1 MAKQKK
7 RNFKIEPNELTPV
20 TIGQFE
26 NRKKSSLGIFVVLSI
41 FILTVIFLPQISDY
55 VNSYLNKG
63 GVTLPGV
70 SGLNPKPINP
80 PDDEE
85 DYSDKFYPLDINLK
99 IEREDITMSNFVIST
114 LNNVISYRVTNNKTE
129 EIVLTDLNYYLELYN
144 KDYTLLERVK
154 IKGDKIA
161 PNGTENYSVDVTNE
175 VAQALMNFVLVKKT
189 ERDYNPINL
198 QNDTEGNG
206 ALVCTRSHEVVT
218 YKFKDNL
225 LKELT
230 SEVKYESTDA
240 GYVDKQTEYRN
251 LANQYNI
258 RSGVTSTYLDTPTSF
273 SITTQVDLNNA
284 SRAYIFNADTFVID
298 TEPKVVNFEMESQGF
313 TCN

>member
-1 MAKQKK
+1 MENNIKIGVVGLGYVGIPLATMFSKK
-7 RNFKIEPNELTPV
+7 YKVIGFDLNSEKIEKY
-20 TIGQFE
+20 
-26 NRKKSSLGIFVVLSI
+26 KKGI
-41 FILTVIFLPQISDY
+41 
-55 VNSYLNKG
+55 
-63 GVTLPGV
+63 
-70 SGLNPKPINP
+70 
-80 PDDEE
+80 
-85 DYSDKFYPLDINLK
+85 
-99 IEREDITMSNFVIST
+99 
-114 LNNVISYRVTNNKTE
+114 
-129 EIVLTDLNYYLELYN
+129 
-144 KDYTLLERVK
+144 
-154 IKGDKIA
+154 
-161 PNGTENYSVDVTNE
+161 DVTNE

-189 ERDYNPINL
+189 ERDYNPITL